1 MHKLH
6 LPFVPRRRNHVRSM
20 TNTQKAPGSWR
31 ISIAFVVSAAAAL
44 GALIALR
51 GPDAIGLSVAQA
63 VGTWKLSGPALWD
76 ALMPFGVLGQSLFT
90 LAETRGWQNAHVVVA
105 WLSILCW
112 YVSLPAKTWRG
123 LFPLVPALLAAV
135 LSSPASGFTGFG
147 LAVLVASAWRA
158 LIKHPSKDV
167 IMVTLPVLAWLV
179 VWLSPG
185 AWVLMLVILLELFQR
200 LGWKRWLVATALVV
214 TLTQFTPRGFAVWS
228 EAWIFLRWSPQASL
242 DAAGTTALLIT
253 LVVLLLAGL
262 HLLREGSA
270 SAAAAPFLLL
280 LAAGAGQTAYLW
292 PAALWMMP
300 CWPAAKEQLGRTGFR
315 IRWFVGLA
323 MVLGASG
330 LILLPAKSAWPRWYS
345 LAMTDAVVRPTLTR
359 EALPAEGPVYINPR
373 GQGLARFSGHLPD
386 GASSGDSSRRSRE
399 PSLWREHDR
408 TTRYS
413 AVWLLGDKS
422 DYAPL
427 ARHLGE
433 SPDWKLAAVDATG
446 VLFLREP
453 RTEEFATEP
462 AQQYA
467 RDMWGGANRS
477 QFLAGA
483 ALSSLAANYLPEA
496 GELSLAAT
504 SNSRQSAPA
513 AAAHARTLI
522 ASGVIRSALDESLRA
537 TKLDPTSVEAWEV
550 RTEALLH
557 AGMVNDAYAA
567 SQRGARLAPG
577 DAGTLWLA
585 ARTANAAR
593 AFQTEAEL
601 LEQLISLTEGRGGDA
616 GFYYLYLGQSYAKQ
630 GLTRPALYNL
640 ERAADAPGLTDE
652 QREQLR
658 EEVEA
663 IQSSP
668 AAR

>member
-1 MHKLH
+1 
-6 LPFVPRRRNHVRSM
+6 M
-20 TNTQKAPGSWR
+20 TSTQTAPGRWR
-31 ISIAFVVSAAAAL
+31 ISLAFAVSAAAAL
-44 GALIALR
+44 AALIALR

-63 VGTWKLSGPALWD
+63 VGTWKLSGPAMWD
-76 ALMPFGVLGQSLFT
+76 GLMPLGVLGQSLFT
-90 LAETRGWQNAHVVVA
+90 LAETRGWQNAHVAVA

-112 YVSLPAKTWRG
+112 FVSLPAKTWRG

-147 LAVLVASAWRA
+147 LAVLVASAWRSF
-158 LIKHPSKDV
+158 SKYQRNDV
-167 IMVTLPVLAWLV
+167 IMVTVPILGWLI

-185 AWVLMLVILLELFQR
+185 AWILMMAALVELLQR
-200 LGWKRWLVATALVV
+200 LGWKRWLATTALVV
-214 TLTQFTPRGFAVWS
+214 TLTQLTPRGFDFWS

-253 LVVLLLAGL
+253 LVVLLLAGV
-262 HLLREGSA
+262 HLVREGS
-270 SAAAAPFLLL
+270 SGVAAAPLLLL

-315 IRWFVGLA
+315 IRWFIGLA

-330 LILLPAKSAWPRWYS
+330 LILLPAKTAWPRWYS

-359 EALPAEGPVYINPR
+359 EALPTKGPVYINPQ
-373 GQGLARFSGHLPD
+373 GMGLARFSGHLPD
-386 GASSGDSSRRSRE
+386 GASSGDSSRLSRE
-399 PSLWREHDR
+399 PSLWRELDR

-433 SPDWKLAAVDATG
+433 APDWRLAAVDATG
-446 VLFLREP
+446 VLFLRQP
-453 RTEEFATEP
+453 HIEEFATEP

-467 RDMWGGANRS
+467 REMWGGANRS

-522 ASGVIRSALDESLRA
+522 ASGVIREALEESLRA
-537 TKLDPTSVEAWEV
+537 TNLDPRSVEAWEV

-567 SQRGARLAPG
+567 SQRATRLAPG
-577 DAGTLWLA
+577 DTGTLWLA
-585 ARTANAAR
+585 ARTAHAAR

-601 LEQLISLTEGRGGDA
+601 LEQLTSLTEGRGGDA

-640 ERAADAPGLTDE
+640 EKAASAPGLTDE
-652 QREQLR
+652 QRGQLR
-658 EEVEA
+658 KEIEA
-663 IQSSP
+663 ILSSP